1 MPWTITYHNTN
12 TQCILVSHGREWDTQ
27 VDYCGHPNGPRYCK
41 EEENCPIRIRKEEEI
56 NGKPVS

>member
-27 VDYCGHPNGPRYCK
+27 VAYCGHPNGPRYCK
-41 EEENCPIRIRKEEEI
+41 DADKCPLRENKEEFH
-56 NGKPVS
+56 NDYPTA